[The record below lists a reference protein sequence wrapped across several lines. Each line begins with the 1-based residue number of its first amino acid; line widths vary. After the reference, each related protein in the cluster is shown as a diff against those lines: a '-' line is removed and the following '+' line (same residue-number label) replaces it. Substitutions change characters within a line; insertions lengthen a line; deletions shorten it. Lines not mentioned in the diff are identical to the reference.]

1 MTPSPIFPPE
11 SGPSAGPDIPAWDT
25 VARFLER
32 DRIVNENMRA
42 FWSGLLIGKRLWYA
56 QVDGIYGHTIV
67 FTHMRDT
74 DRYGSDRDVENLV
87 LEIERLL
94 GKLEWSAVPTTDF
107 RFQAVARTTKGFA
120 VAIRLTAESLAS
132 VPPSLRPST
141 VV

>member
-1 MTPSPIFPPE
+1 MTPSPIFLPK

-42 FWSGLLIGKRLWYA
+42 FWSGLSVGKRTWYA

-74 DRYGSDRDVENLV
+74 NRFATDVDVAALV
-87 LEIERLL
+87 CELEQLL
-94 GKLEWSAVPTTDF
+94 GRLDWSAIPTAEH
-107 RFQAVARTTKGFA
+107 RFQAVARTSKGFA
-120 VAIRLTAESLAS
+120 IAIRLSAESLAS
-132 VPPSLRPST
+132 VPEYLRAST